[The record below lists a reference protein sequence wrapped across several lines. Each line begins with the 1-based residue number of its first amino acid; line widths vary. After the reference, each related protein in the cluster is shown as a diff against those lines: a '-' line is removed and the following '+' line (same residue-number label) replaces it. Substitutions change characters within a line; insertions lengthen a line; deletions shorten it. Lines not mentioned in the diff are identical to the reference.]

1 MGIHNQYTTEKLH
14 SGPHVYQG
22 FPLIKQLT
30 WVKGKSTK
38 RFEDKCQHFPKKTDQ
53 RAGLSEK
60 KMGGEGYL
68 SNFPK
73 NNVGNLKVWEEVKK
87 EIHKQKLRRVGHL
100 SKKTRGRISAISQQK

>member
-1 MGIHNQYTTEKLH
+1 MRTN
-14 SGPHVYQG
+14 V
-22 FPLIKQLT
+22 
-30 WVKGKSTK
+30 ST
-38 RFEDKCQHFPKKTDQ
+38 FPKKQTRELGSQ
-53 RAGLSEK
+53 K
-60 KMGGEGYL
+60 KKWGGEGYL